1 MQKIFLVD
9 DHPMV
14 TQGLERTISESCVK
28 CSCKSFGS
36 AEELLDAIETNTPQ
50 LIISDISLPGM
61 DGIELAKIV
70 KKKLPEVKIL
80 FLTMHQQVWRIKEI
94 SKQKANGLIFKTSPP
109 SEIIDAVNAVLKGEV
124 YYCNDAKE
132 ILLNS
137 AIDTNDITLTQ
148 REKIVLDLIY
158 RGYTSQK
165 IAQELFISENTV
177 ESYRRSLFQKFDVK
191 NATSLVAKANE
202 LGYFE

>member
-1 MQKIFLVD
+1 MFKIFLVD

-14 TQGLERTISESCVK
+14 TQGLERTITESCVK
-28 CSCKSFGS
+28 CTCKSFGS
-36 AEELLDAIETNTPQ
+36 AEELIDAIETNIPQ

-61 DGIELAKIV
+61 DGIELAKMV
-70 KKKLPEVKIL
+70 KEKLPEVKIL

-94 SKQKANGLIFKTSPP
+94 SKLKINGLVFKTSPP
-109 SEIIDAVNAVLKGEV
+109 SEIIDAVNSILKGEV

-137 AIDTNDITLTQ
+137 AVGTNDITLTQ
-148 REKIVLDLIY
+148 REKIVLNLIY